1 MFDACLQ
8 MDVMLQSA
16 TVWKLEW
23 LQLEQKLSA
32 CATCVVHLHPTSS
45 FALARKHLFVMLT
58 QQHASGL
65 SKVKEG
71 VCGAEGLPILL
82 GSCIAHGLENHG
94 FKEGVTML
102 PGLSQSFIPPCHV
115 PF

>member
-1 MFDACLQ
+1 MMNA
-8 MDVMLQSA
+8 
-16 TVWKLEW
+16 
-23 LQLEQKLSA
+23 
-32 CATCVVHLHPTSS
+32 
-45 FALARKHLFVMLT
+45 
-58 QQHASGL
+58 
-65 SKVKEG
+65 KEG
-71 VCGAEGLPILL
+71 VCGAEGLPKLL

>member
-1 MFDACLQ
+1 
-8 MDVMLQSA
+8 ML
-16 TVWKLEW
+16 
-23 LQLEQKLSA
+23 
-32 CATCVVHLHPTSS
+32 
-45 FALARKHLFVMLT
+45 M

-71 VCGAEGLPILL
+71 GCGAEGLPKLL

-94 FKEGVTML
+94 FKEGISIL
-102 PGLSQSFIPPCHV
+102 AGLSQSFIPLRHV